1 MSIMTKRYAL
11 FAGMR
16 YYPGGGWEDFKGMF
30 ETVEDAQAFSRDSL
44 NQIDEEGLLEYDW
57 GQIVDL
63 LNQSVVLEAGVEYK
77 TEWEWEAPE
86 EPKPPLTEAEQKEAT
101 DSFSAFLN
109 NRETVH
115 V

>member
-1 MSIMTKRYAL
+1 MSIMCKRYAL

-16 YYPGGGWEDFKGMF
+16 YYPDGGWEDFKGLF
-30 ETVEDAQAFSRDSL
+30 ETIEDAQAFSRDSL
-44 NQIDEEGLLEYDW
+44 NEKDEEFLVYDW

-63 LNQSVVLEAGVEYK
+63 LTEKVVFEALVEYK

-86 EPKPPLTEAEQKEAT
+86 EPKPPLTESEQKEALA
-101 DSFSAFLN
+101 SFAAFLN